1 MDEKWVLRF
10 IKHQNKDF
18 PKYLKLTEISNGCN
32 VKSKDDSL
40 GQYMDQVIKIGR
52 NVTKDDATGHKLMEG
67 NSRTNSRPSKLTT
80 SY

>member
-40 GQYMDQVIKIGR
+40 GQYMDQDWKKCHER
-52 NVTKDDATGHKLMEG
+52 
-67 NSRTNSRPSKLTT
+67 
-80 SY
+80 